1 MSETYTGKI
10 EEGIYLLRTPDGK
23 DIAVQ
28 YTRGGFYPL
37 TRQNLFSPSA
47 AGGVSKYPALC
58 SCTGKTAETATPLVA
73 GETGA
78 VCPKCGKTLP
88 IVKTPADFRAE
99 AEERKRKARENLR
112 LVPAGMTEDFGMA
125 YRLTARLDKSEWAKI
140 AKYMLYVTTDDGMGM
155 DADDHNLGWVT
166 FYPREVERA
175 LGITGDR
182 TVAGQ
187 REAAK
192 RRRETPAE
200 VRKRAIAQRIKEIA
214 REIRE
219 TGERPEGL
227 NAPAGDRLFDT
238 QDIYGGGDWFVVG
251 PEHLWYI
258 QNNGMDGD
266 NWSLNNVRTGGA
278 GAIGWRVPATSPLAA
293 ELRRL
298 ASEIT
303 SLTGG
308 EQ

>member
-1 MSETYTGKI
+1 MSEIQTGKI
-10 EEGIYLLRTPDGK
+10 EEGVYLLRTPDGK

-78 VCPKCGKTLP
+78 VCPKCGKTVP
-88 IVKTPADFRAE
+88 YVKTPADYRAE
-99 AEERKRKARENLR
+99 EVERKRQARENLH

-125 YRLTARLDKSEWAKI
+125 YRLTARIDRSEWAKI
-140 AKYMLYVTTDDGMGM
+140 ARYMLYVTTNDGMGM

-166 FYPREVERA
+166 FYPREVEEA
-175 LGITGDR
+175 LGITGDL

-192 RRRETPAE
+192 RRREAPAE
-200 VRKRAIAQRIKEIA
+200 VRKRAIAQRVKEIA
-214 REIRE
+214 HEIRE
-219 TGERPEGL
+219 TGERPSGL

-238 QDIYGGGDWFVVG
+238 QDIYGGGDWFVAG
-251 PEHLWYI
+251 PEYLWYV

-266 NWSLNNVRTGGA
+266 NWGLNNVRTGGA
-278 GAIGWRVPATSPLAA
+278 GAIGYRVPVTSPLTD

-298 ASEIT
+298 ASEIAA
-303 SLTGG
+303 LP
-308 EQ
+308 EVK

>member
-1 MSETYTGKI
+1 MSKEIYTCKI
-10 EEGIYLLRTPDGK
+10 EEGIYLLRTPDEK

-47 AGGVSKYPALC
+47 AGGINKHPALC
-58 SCTGKTAETATPLVA
+58 GCTGTTAETATPLVA

-78 VCPKCGKTLP
+78 VCPMCGKTVQYL
-88 IVKTPADFRAE
+88 KTPADFRAE
-99 AEERKRKARENLR
+99 EEERKRTARENLH

-125 YRLTARLDKSEWAKI
+125 YRLTARLDRAEWAKI
-140 AKYMLYVTTDDGMGM
+140 ASRMLYVTTEDSMGM

-166 FYPREVERA
+166 FYPAEVEEI

-192 RRRETPAE
+192 RRREAPAE
-200 VRKRAIAQRIKEIA
+200 VRKRAIAQRVKEIA
-214 REIRE
+214 HEIRE
-219 TGERPEGL
+219 SGERPEGH
-227 NAPAGDRLFDT
+227 NDPGGDRLFDT

-251 PEHLWYI
+251 PEYLWYI
-258 QNNGMDGD
+258 QNNGMDGG
-266 NWSLNNVRTGGA
+266 NWGLNNVRTGGA
-278 GAIGWRVPATSPLAA
+278 GAIGYRVPASSTMTA
-293 ELRRL
+293 ELLRL
-298 ASEIT
+298 ASEIAA
-303 SLTGG
+303 LPRR
-308 EQ
+308 E

>member
-1 MSETYTGKI
+1 MSEIQTGKI
-10 EEGIYLLRTPDGK
+10 EEGVYLLRTPDGK

-78 VCPKCGKTLP
+78 VCPKCGKTVP
-88 IVKTPADFRAE
+88 YVKTPADYRAE
-99 AEERKRKARENLR
+99 EVERKRQARENLR

-125 YRLTARLDKSEWAKI
+125 YRLTARLDRSEWAKI
-140 AKYMLYVTTDDGMGM
+140 AKHMLYVTTNDGMGM

-166 FYPREVERA
+166 FYPREVEEA

-182 TVAGQ
+182 TLVGQ
-187 REAAK
+187 KEAAQ
-192 RRRETPAE
+192 RRREAPAE
-200 VRKRAIAQRIKEIA
+200 VRKRAIAQRVREIA
-214 REIRE
+214 HEIRE
-219 TGERPEGL
+219 TGERPSGL

-238 QDIYGGGDWFVVG
+238 QDIYGGGDWFVAG
-251 PEHLWYI
+251 PEYLWYV

-266 NWSLNNVRTGGA
+266 NWGLNNVRTGGA
-278 GAIGWRVPATSPLAA
+278 GVIGYRISATSPLTA

-298 ASEIT
+298 ASEIAA
-303 SLTGG
+303 LPEGL
-308 EQ
+308 

>member
-37 TRQNLFSPSA
+37 TRQNLFSPST
-47 AGGVSKYPALC
+47 AGGINKYPALC
-58 SCTGKTAETATPLVA
+58 SCTGTTAETATPLVA

-78 VCPKCGKTLP
+78 VCPKCGKTVP
-88 IVKTPADFRAE
+88 YVKTPADYRAE
-99 AEERKRKARENLR
+99 EEERARQARENLR
-112 LVPAGMTEDFGMA
+112 LVPAGMTEDHGMA
-125 YRLTARLDKSEWAKI
+125 YRLTTRIERSEWAKI
-140 AKYMLYVTTDDGMGM
+140 ARYMLYVTTEDSMGM

-166 FYPREVERA
+166 FYPREVEEI

-192 RRRETPAE
+192 RHRESPAE
-200 VRKRAIAQRIKEIA
+200 VRKRAIAQRVKEIA
-214 REIRE
+214 HEIRE
-219 TGERPEGL
+219 TGERPSGL
-227 NAPAGDRLFDT
+227 NDPAGDRLFDT
-238 QDIYGGGDWFVVG
+238 QDVYGGGDWFVVG
-251 PEHLWYI
+251 TEYLWYV

-266 NWSLNNVRTGGA
+266 NWTLNNVRTGGA
-278 GAIGWRVPATSPLAA
+278 GAIGWRVPAASPLAD

-298 ASEIT
+298 ASE
-303 SLTGG
+303 LAALPGG
-308 EQ
+308 Q

>member
-1 MSETYTGKI
+1 MDLFDRLYILKTPTGAEVEVELI
-10 EEGIYLLRTPDGK
+10 
-23 DIAVQ
+23 
-28 YTRGGFYPL
+28 GGQFY
-37 TRQNLFSPSA
+37 
-47 AGGVSKYPALC
+47 GPARVKNNQPIMC
-58 SCTGKTAETATPLVA
+58 SCTGTTKETATVMDA
-73 GETGA
+73 VEGVGA

-88 IVKTPADFRAE
+88 IVKTPADYRAE
-99 AEERKRKARENLR
+99 VEERKRKARENLR

-140 AKYMLYVTTDDGMGM
+140 AKYMLYVTTEDSMGM

-166 FYPREVERA
+166 FYPREVEEA

-192 RRRETPAE
+192 RRREAPAE
-200 VRKRAIAQRIKEIA
+200 VRKRAIAQRVKEIA
-214 REIRE
+214 HEICE
-219 TGERPEGL
+219 TGERPSGL

-251 PEHLWYI
+251 PDHLWYI

-278 GAIGWRVPATSPLAA
+278 GAIGYRVPATSPLAA

-298 ASEIT
+298 ASEIAAPP
-303 SLTGG
+303 
-308 EQ
+308 EVK

>member
-1 MSETYTGKI
+1 MSEIQTGKI
-10 EEGIYLLRTPDGK
+10 EEGVYLLRTPDGK

-78 VCPKCGKTLP
+78 VCPKCGKTVP
-88 IVKTPADFRAE
+88 YVKTPADYRAE
-99 AEERKRKARENLR
+99 EVERKRQARENLR

-125 YRLTARLDKSEWAKI
+125 YRLTARLDRSEWAKI
-140 AKYMLYVTTDDGMGM
+140 AKHMLYVTTNDGMGM

-166 FYPREVERA
+166 FYPREVEEA

-182 TVAGQ
+182 TLVGQ
-187 REAAK
+187 KEAAQ
-192 RRRETPAE
+192 RRREAPAE
-200 VRKRAIAQRIKEIA
+200 VRKRAIAQRVREIA
-214 REIRE
+214 HEIRE
-219 TGERPEGL
+219 TGERPSGL

-238 QDIYGGGDWFVVG
+238 QDIYGGGDWFVAG
-251 PEHLWYI
+251 PEYLWYV

-266 NWSLNNVRTGGA
+266 NWGLNNVRTGGA
-278 GAIGWRVPATSPLAA
+278 GAIGYRISATSPLTA

-298 ASEIT
+298 ASEIAA
-303 SLTGG
+303 LPEGL
-308 EQ
+308 

>member
-1 MSETYTGKI
+1 MDLFDRLYILK
-10 EEGIYLLRTPDGK
+10 TPSGAEVEVELK
-23 DIAVQ
+23 
-28 YTRGGFYPL
+28 GGQFY
-37 TRQNLFSPSA
+37 
-47 AGGVSKYPALC
+47 GPARVKNNQPIMC
-58 SCTGKTAETATPLVA
+58 SCTGTTKETATVMEA
-73 GETGA
+73 VEGVGA

-88 IVKTPADFRAE
+88 IIRSPADHKAE
-99 AEERKRKARENLR
+99 VEAAARQARENLR

-125 YRLTARLDKSEWAKI
+125 YRLTARLDRSEWAKI
-140 AKYMLYVTTDDGMGM
+140 ARYMLYVTTEDSMGM

-166 FYPREVERA
+166 FYPREVEEA

-192 RRRETPAE
+192 RRREAPAE
-200 VRKRAIAQRIKEIA
+200 VRKRAIVQRVKEIA
-214 REIRE
+214 HEIRE
-219 TGERPEGL
+219 TGERPDGT

-238 QDIYGGGDWFVVG
+238 QDVYGGGDWFVVG
-251 PEHLWYI
+251 PDHLWYI

-278 GAIGWRVPATSPLAA
+278 GAIGYRVPATSPLAA

-298 ASEIT
+298 ASE
-303 SLTGG
+303 LDALPGG
-308 EQ
+308 E